1 MWNKAAHYYQIAKN
15 YDGYCKALYKSEDY
29 EQLEKVVKLIPEVK

>member
-15 YDGYCKALYKSEDY
+15 YDGYCEALYRNEEY
-29 EQLEKVVKLIPEVK
+29 E